1 MSAIALKLR
10 NQAKFPVQVAL
21 HRLVWV
27 VCAFIGAP
35 VAIAA
40 RYGKAGL
47 TAFQWKT
54 GGDPACG
61 ASCEHVNRRAG
72 QRLQVARGE
81 AR

>member
-47 TAFQWKT
+47 TAFQSVSYT
-54 GGDPACG
+54 HLTLPTIC
-61 ASCEHVNRRAG
+61 SV
-72 QRLQVARGE
+72 
-81 AR
+81 